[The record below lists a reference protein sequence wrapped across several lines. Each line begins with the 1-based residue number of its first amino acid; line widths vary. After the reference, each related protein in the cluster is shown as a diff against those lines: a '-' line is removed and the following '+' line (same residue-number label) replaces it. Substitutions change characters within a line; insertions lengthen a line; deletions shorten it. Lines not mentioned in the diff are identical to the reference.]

1 MVIIRLARSGAK
13 KNPYYFITVAD
24 ERRPRD
30 GKFIERLGFFNPSAS
45 GQEERLRLDLD
56 KLNEWVSKGAQ
67 VSDRVQTLVKEAN
80 LSPEELQA
88 KLDAK
93 KAKADAKKAT
103 IDARLAKE
111 AEEKAAEEAAAELGG
126 VKIIYTGPTS
136 TTAEGQIEVINSLI
150 AQGVDAIAVSANDP
164 DALAPA
170 LKKAMSRGITV
181 ISWDSGVAQEGRQ
194 MHLNPS
200 STPLIGNTIIK
211 LAADHMPNGGDVAIL
226 SATSTSTNQN
236 AWIDAAKE
244 VLPNYS
250 GVNLVATVYGDDLSD
265 KSYREAEGLMAT
277 YPDLKAIIAPTT
289 VGILAA
295 CQAVTDAGKIGEINV
310 TGLGL
315 PSEMAGCVDSGA
327 TKSFAI
333 WNPIDLG
340 YAATMLA
347 YNIHNGAATDE
358 GSSVEM
364 GRIGSAVLDGTGS
377 AAMSDPFTY
386 DSSNV
391 GDFKSIF

>member
-1 MVIIRLARSGAK
+1 MKRRNFTKLFAGLS
-13 KNPYYFITVAD
+13 VAASMMGTTAFAD
-24 ERRPRD
+24 DMRIAVLVKAL
-30 GKFIERLGFFNPSAS
+30 GIGFFEAAA
-45 GQEERLRLDLD
+45 
-56 KLNEWVSKGAQ
+56 KG
-67 VSDRVQTLVKEAN
+67 
-80 LSPEELQA
+80 
-88 KLDAK
+88 
-93 KAKADAKKAT
+93 
-103 IDARLAKE
+103 
-111 AEEKAAEEAAAELGG
+111 AEEAAAELGG
-126 VKIIYTGPTS
+126 VEIIYTGPTS

-150 AQGVDAIAVSANDP
+150 AQGVDAIAISANDP
-164 DALAPA
+164 DAVVPA

-181 ISWDSGVAQEGRQ
+181 ISWDSGVAEAGRQ

-211 LAADHMPNGGDVAIL
+211 LAADHMPDGGEVAIL
-226 SATSTSTNQN
+226 SATTTSTNQN
-236 AWIDAAKE
+236 AWIAAAKD
-244 VLPNYS
+244 VLPNYE
-250 GVNLVATVYGDDLSD
+250 GVELVATVYGDDLSD
-265 KSYREAEGLMAT
+265 KSYREAQGLMAT

-340 YAATMLA
+340 YAAATLA
-347 YNIHNGAATDE
+347 YNIHKGAPTDA
-358 GSSVEM
+358 GSSVPM
-364 GRIGSAVLDGTGS
+364 GRLGSATLDETGT

-391 GDFKSIF
+391 DDFKSIF